1 MCPSV
6 KGCTYDFMKLISFLV
21 IFYFFL
27 CVWSMHLSCFFFC
40 IFFLPYQWSR
50 CNCKFLSLISLAWSQ
65 LRHTFFL
72 WNKLDNIVTNIHFL
86 KVLTCQSRGVDCMP
100 TILNVFSLLLNPRPN
115 RSRGYICYSMFPH
128 IYLHGSC
135 SSSFNS
141 LATR

>member
-1 MCPSV
+1 MTLWNS
-6 KGCTYDFMKLISFLV
+6 FLSWLFFISFFVCEACIWVASFLY
-21 IFYFFL
+21 IFSSI
-27 CVWSMHLSCFFFC
+27 SMSK
-40 IFFLPYQWSR
+40 

-72 WNKLDNIVTNIHFL
+72 WNQLDNIVTNIHFL

-115 RSRGYICYSMFPH
+115 CSRGYICYSMFPH